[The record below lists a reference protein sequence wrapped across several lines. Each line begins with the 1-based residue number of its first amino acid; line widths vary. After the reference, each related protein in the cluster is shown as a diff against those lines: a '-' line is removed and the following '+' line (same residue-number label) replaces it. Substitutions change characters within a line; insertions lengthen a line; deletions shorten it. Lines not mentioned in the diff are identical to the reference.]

1 MEMPMNETTDR
12 LMKAQSTMF
21 ATAIKIGAAA
31 VANQGRIA
39 KHQMACFD
47 KWMDVSAKQADIMKG
62 ASDPQ
67 DMLTKTAEVATDF
80 SQDMAT
86 MMREGVELSVELG
99 TAMTSTIN
107 EELKASMATVSE
119 TAVAS

>member
-1 MEMPMNETTDR
+1 
-12 LMKAQSTMF
+12 
-21 ATAIKIGAAA
+21 
-31 VANQGRIA
+31 
-39 KHQMACFD
+39 
-47 KWMDVSAKQADIMKG
+47 
-62 ASDPQ
+62 
-67 DMLTKTAEVATDF
+67 
-80 SQDMAT
+80 MAT